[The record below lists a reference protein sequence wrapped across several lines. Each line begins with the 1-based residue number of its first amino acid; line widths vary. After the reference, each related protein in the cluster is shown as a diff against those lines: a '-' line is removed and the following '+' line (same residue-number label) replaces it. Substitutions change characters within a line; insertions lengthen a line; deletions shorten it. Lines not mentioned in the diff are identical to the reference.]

1 MNREIKFRAWDGA
14 QWSYF
19 TIGQT
24 WTDFMFSVYHDH
36 CSNGKT
42 FYQHTGLK
50 DKNGKEIYEGDIVR
64 YYTTYRTTQTHTGD
78 NIPNGSYT
86 EPMEPG
92 IKCTEGEVIFK
103 DGMFQLDNVDGPS
116 FGDGMETPL
125 QWHIFE
131 PTLED
136 IKESIRTYK
145 DSKDIFDWFND
156 PEEGDLPYL
165 ITEVAKVKDEAELLE
180 MLRGIEV
187 IGDIYQ
193 NPDLL

>member
-50 DKNGKEIYEGDIVR
+50 DKNGKEIYEGDILEAFEEDR
-64 YYTTYRTTQTHTGD
+64 YKVFFNTSMASFDVEWAGGD
-78 NIPNGSYT
+78 CDSLVPKSGWNN
-86 EPMEPG
+86 
-92 IKCTEGEVIFK
+92 
-103 DGMFQLDNVDGPS
+103 
-116 FGDGMETPL
+116 
-125 QWHIFE
+125 
-131 PTLED
+131 LE
-136 IKESIRTYK
+136 Y
-145 DSKDIFDWFND
+145 
-156 PEEGDLPYL
+156 
-165 ITEVAKVKDEAELLE
+165 
-180 MLRGIEV
+180 EV
-187 IGDIYQ
+187 IGNIYQ